1 MKDLKQHILEKLK
14 VSKNSI
20 YDITLESLIDALK
33 EYKERKHYEF
43 SAYIDLK
50 EIFEEYPVV
59 LQYYGTYTD
68 KSIKGNEIIAIQFI
82 QYIKAYS
89 AYRKYMKDG
98 KDGIFIYF
106 NDGTGDS
113 LKIENTKELY
123 DIFGEEALTKIYDY
137 IITH

>member
-14 VSKNSI
+14 VSKNYFS
-20 YDITLESLIDALK
+20 DITLESLIKALK
-33 EYKERKHYEF
+33 NYKDRKHYVY

-59 LQYYGTYTD
+59 LQYYGQHTN
-68 KSIKGNEIIAIQFI
+68 IKGKEIIAIQFI
-82 QYIKAYS
+82 QYIR

-98 KDGIFIYF
+98 KDGVFIYF
-106 NDGTGDS
+106 NDDTYEP

-137 IITH
+137 IIKQ